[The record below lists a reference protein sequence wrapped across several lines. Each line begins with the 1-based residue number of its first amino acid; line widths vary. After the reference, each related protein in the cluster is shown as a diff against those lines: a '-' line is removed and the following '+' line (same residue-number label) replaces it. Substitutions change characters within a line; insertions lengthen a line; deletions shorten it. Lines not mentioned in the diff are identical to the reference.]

1 MPVSIELIFIV
12 CCFCVVLLY
21 YLGLLTP
28 EATDVAAAVVTSV
41 PKKRLVTKKRLDQ
54 HELTQRINR
63 RMATQH

>member
-1 MPVSIELIFIV
+1 MSVPTELIFIV

-28 EATDVAAAVVTSV
+28 AATDVVADVVADV
-41 PKKRLVTKKRLDQ
+41 PKERLVTKKRLDQ
-54 HELTQRINR
+54 HELIQRINR